1 MWVLG
6 GGAPRISDFGLDIQP
21 MPLKERV
28 FVCEAC
34 GNICLRDLN
43 TAINLASLSKDRVR
57 MVSSE
62 FTPDQEKEQTPYV
75 EAGSKF

>member
-1 MWVLG
+1 LVLR
-6 GGAPRISDFGLDIQP
+6 GGAPRISDLGLDIQP

-28 FVCEAC
+28 FVCEAR

-43 TAINLASLSKDRVR
+43 AAINLASLSRDRVR
-57 MVSSE
+57 MASSE
-62 FTPDQEKEQTPYV
+62 FTPDQEKEPIPYV

>member
-6 GGAPRISDFGLDIQP
+6 GGAPRISDFGLEIQP

-28 FVCEAC
+28 FVCEAY

-43 TAINLASLSKDRVR
+43 AAINVASLSRDRVR
-57 MVSSE
+57 MASSE
-62 FTPDQEKEQTPYV
+62 FTSDQDKEPTPYV
-75 EAGSKF
+75 ETVRKF